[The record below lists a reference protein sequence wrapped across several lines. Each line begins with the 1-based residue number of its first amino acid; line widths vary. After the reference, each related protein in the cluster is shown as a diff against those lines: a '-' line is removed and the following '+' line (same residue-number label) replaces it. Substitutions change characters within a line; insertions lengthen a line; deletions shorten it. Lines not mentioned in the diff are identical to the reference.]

1 MNIMIQYRPLQGPSY
16 IPFPNE
22 PTVDTDFG
30 MAIMSHST
38 IYDNK
43 TRSLGIILTAF
54 DRR

>member
-1 MNIMIQYRPLQGPSY
+1 MNIMIQVQTVTRPSY

-38 IYDNK
+38 I
-43 TRSLGIILTAF
+43 LF
-54 DRR
+54 DS